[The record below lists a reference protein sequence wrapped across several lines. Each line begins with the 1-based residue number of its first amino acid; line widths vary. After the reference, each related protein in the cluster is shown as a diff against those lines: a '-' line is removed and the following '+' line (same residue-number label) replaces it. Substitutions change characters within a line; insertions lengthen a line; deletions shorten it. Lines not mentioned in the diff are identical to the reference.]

1 MDTLDTSLVRHG
13 GVKKRTY
20 RRHSAEFKRRVVESC
35 LEPGASVAGIA
46 LAHQLNANLVRRWV
60 KEQRE
65 GAPRGTGG
73 ERSGAAMGPRGET
86 RPATLIPVALVGEA
100 APGVIEVEI
109 RRSGLVVQVRW
120 PEASAQTCA
129 DWLGGLLG

>member
-1 MDTLDTSLVRHG
+1 MDTSLVRHG

-20 RRHSAEFKRRVVESC
+20 RRHSAEFKRRVVEAC
-35 LEPGASVAGIA
+35 LEPGARVAGIA

-73 ERSGAAMGPRGET
+73 ERSGAAMGPHGET

-109 RRSGLVVQVRW
+109 RRSGWVVQVRW
-120 PEASAQTCA
+120 PVASAQTCA